1 MRVFHPNCYGLDVHK
16 KSVTACLLTLDSKQQ
31 CSKVIRS
38 FGTTTQDLLELVDWL
53 VQSNCP
59 IVAMEST
66 GSYWKPVYNLLEA
79 VLEVYVVNAQ
89 HVKTVP
95 GRKTDVKDAEWIA
108 DLLQHGLLQPS
119 FIPNKP
125 LRELRELVRYR
136 KSLTQ
141 QRVAEVNRV
150 QKVLEGANIK
160 LASVATD
167 IMGVSGRAILSAI
180 VAGQADPVTMADLA
194 KGRLRQKLPE
204 LQQALSGRIDSH
216 QRFILAQLLAHID
229 FLDETLEQC
238 SQEIAAR
245 LSPVEE
251 DLQRLCTIPG
261 IKRKT
266 AELILAEIGTDM
278 SRFPTAKHLASWAGL
293 CPGNCESAGK
303 RYSGKTRKGS
313 RWLKSGLV
321 EAAQAAGR
329 TRNTVLGQQYH
340 RLKLRR
346 GSKRAAV
353 AVAHSLLVIAYHVLK
368 DKTMYCERA
377 SSTLDAQDRK
387 QLSQQL
393 TRRLERLGFKV
404 SLEPTNPN
412 LSVA

>member
-1 MRVFHPNCYGLDVHK
+1 MKVFHPCCFGLDVHK
-16 KSVTACLLTLDSKQQ
+16 KCVTACLITVDSNQQRSRLT
-31 CSKVIRS
+31 RT
-38 FGTTTQDLLELVDWL
+38 FGTTTIELLELVDWL
-53 VQSNCP
+53 VQSNCT
-59 IVAMEST
+59 IAAMEST
-66 GSYWKPVYNLLEA
+66 GSYWKPVYNLLDA
-79 VLEVYVVNAQ
+79 ALEVWVVNAQ
-89 HVKTVP
+89 HIKTVP
-95 GRKTDVKDAEWIA
+95 GRNTDVKDAEWIA
-108 DLLQHGLLQPS
+108 DLLQHGLLRQS
-119 FIPNKP
+119 FIPDEP
-125 LRELRELVRYR
+125 MRELRELVRYR

-160 LASVATD
+160 LASVVTD
-167 IMGVSGRAILSAI
+167 VLGVSGRAMLNAI
-180 VAGQADPVTMADLA
+180 VAGQADPQTMADLA
-194 KGRLRQKLPE
+194 KGRLRNKLPE
-204 LQQALSGRIDSH
+204 LQHALSGRVRPH

-229 FLDETLEQC
+229 FFDETLEQC

-245 LSPVEE
+245 LSPIEE

-261 IKRKT
+261 VKRKT

-303 RYSGKTRKGS
+303 RYSGKTRKGR

-329 TRNTVLGQQYH
+329 TRNTALGHQYH

-353 AVAHSLLVIAYHVLK
+353 AVAHSLLVIAYHILK
-368 DKTMYCERA
+368 DKTTYCERV
-377 SSTLDAQDRK
+377 SNPLDPQDRAR
-387 QLSQQL
+387 LS
-393 TRRLERLGFKV
+393 
-404 SLEPTNPN
+404 
-412 LSVA
+412 